1 MVCLFAQAGKQAGT
15 GRDIRPVFEPR
26 NIVCSGLSKLC
37 FPLLEIFS
45 VTQNNSP
52 AKGRKTPPKSS
63 FLPGTPCAETD
74 FLAGIGSSPF
84 SLEIGFAE
92 PRFCTLPH
100 KKRGKSSRIYPG
112 KRLDLPFS
120 FVNSDLLEGHLHKIE
135 GYNTCFPTYQKEVP
149 IAYFQCSTAPFP
161 PSTRQNYYYNQTSD
175 DTKLIE

>member
-1 MVCLFAQAGKQAGT
+1 MNSGRQDFTTSCRQDFRTSVSTDVNQSVTFWKGEPFGPFHFDRFCSRSRFRERVVCLFAQVGKQAGT

-92 PRFCTLPH
+92 PRFCTLPYT
-100 KKRGKSSRIYPG
+100 KTGQI
-112 KRLDLPFS
+112 LQDLPRKKARF
-120 FVNSDLLEGHLHKIE
+120 N
-135 GYNTCFPTYQKEVP
+135 P
-149 IAYFQCSTAPFP
+149 IF
-161 PSTRQNYYYNQTSD
+161 R
-175 DTKLIE
+175 E